1 VDLSKSEPGRN
12 KVCSF
17 DRSTKIYIFK
27 ENKPVHPPTFNLHR
41 QARFKSI
48 YAYNTERKKPRRGA
62 GKALVL
68 KIFNVHFFIV
78 IFIFNWK
85 SRDKYLANAC
95 KRILTSFD

>member
-1 VDLSKSEPGRN
+1 MIGAPKFTFLKRTNQSIPPPSTCIGRLGL
-12 KVCSF
+12 K
-17 DRSTKIYIFK
+17 
-27 ENKPVHPPTFNLHR
+27 
-41 QARFKSI
+41 
-48 YAYNTERKKPRRGA
+48 AYMHTTQREKKPRRGA